1 MKTFLMDEEH
11 MDVLRTL
18 EKQLHSGTDRERDY
32 GHILWL
38 LCNEL
43 ESCNEVFYPDE
54 EQTE

>member
-32 GHILWL
+32 GDRK
-38 LCNEL
+38 
-43 ESCNEVFYPDE
+43 SVV
-54 EQTE
+54 